1 MSVPWWRSIKVWEAV
16 SWILAGAD
24 ALLVYFG
31 VLPDAYLY
39 GGAVI
44 LAAIQAVF
52 AFLHVPLELRQKGL
66 IK

>member
-1 MSVPWWRSIKVWEAV
+1 MQVPWWRALKFWEAV

-31 VLPDAYLY
+31 VLPDVYLY
-39 GGAVI
+39 GGTVI
-44 LAAIQAVF
+44 FGVIQAVF
-52 AFLHVPLELRQKGL
+52 QFLHVPLELRQRGL